1 MVDESA
7 KSINNDVNEHNL
19 AEQKNGIPD
28 EGIVLLPQLLLQNL
42 LVLGANLIGA
52 FLK

>member
-7 KSINNDVNEHNL
+7 KSINNDVNEHNITV
-19 AEQKNGIPD
+19 QNNGIPD
-28 EGIVLLPQLLLQNL
+28 EGIVLLSQLLLQNL
-42 LVLGANLIGA
+42 LVLCTNLIGA